1 MSDLPSS
8 KSTSPTPGADDA
20 DGEPPSPALLAAAR
34 ASRALAARRALDVTP
49 MPMATLPPSLTPAVA
64 AADAMDGGAMSV
76 DNHPWK
82 NHPWKAVSLLVR
94 LDDLVTDTLVSCPA
108 LS

>member
-49 MPMATLPPSLTPAVA
+49 MPMAALPPSLTPAVA
-64 AADAMDGGAMSV
+64 TADAMDGGVAI
-76 DNHPWK
+76 DGNDTTP
-82 NHPWKAVSLLVR
+82 
-94 LDDLVTDTLVSCPA
+94 TDGAGAS
-108 LS
+108 